1 MHEKLNNKSSG
12 GHNYCGRRHD
22 KEKKIRSTLAC
33 TSSFLTF
40 LHHYSQRK
48 AAVRSTAQI
57 KKKQIQTTKLCYNAW
72 LVFVF
77 RRYLLFCKQSN
88 KKLYKLAQLRNHKKK
103 YGAHSHV
110 HLLSWLSSHYSQ
122 QRSAVRSTANKN
134 P

>member
-1 MHEKLNNKSSG
+1 MAEASK
-12 GHNYCGRRHD
+12 
-22 KEKKIRSTLAC
+22 KKIRSTLAC

-110 HLLSWLSSHYSQ
+110 HLLS
-122 QRSAVRSTANKN
+122 
-134 P
+134 